1 MDWGDY
7 ANTFEAAKTYQ
18 PLALDAIPQ
27 IRAQAAAVLR
37 RVTPDG
43 TGFRAHCPLH
53 VSDDAES
60 TTLRVNLDPSSKL
73 GIGFW
78 KCYSCLRKGHWNE
91 LAEAVGIDSITGD
104 SNPEI
109 KNLLMPVKVTRNQY
123 VVPENLRPWPTGVPW
138 RRKNKDGSI
147 TLISAYAFGV
157 LEAQLWDYDF
167 KIEQPVTINGR
178 SYAKGDFVHEKRAWL
193 PILNNSN
200 QPVAHVGALLNDRYP
215 GCKKYLNDY
224 GPWAKKNI
232 AFVQQ
237 AQKIQ
242 SDRIVLVEGPADAAR
257 LIDNNIPASPLLGVG
272 TWTSLKSEILA
283 SMYSM
288 AIVCLDGDS
297 AGQPAQAAVAA
308 SLGEVMSTHTVSMPN
323 KQDPASLP
331 DHLFKQFINTIL
343 TKR

>member
-1 MDWGDY
+1 MDWSDF
-7 ANTFEAAKTYQ
+7 ANTFEAAKTYA

-27 IRAQAAAVLR
+27 IRSQANASLR
-37 RVTPDG
+37 HVIRDG
-43 TGFRAHCPLH
+43 TGFRAHCPFH
-53 VSDDAES
+53 QGDDPES

-73 GIGFW
+73 GIGFF
-78 KCYSCLRKGHWNE
+78 KCYSCLRHGHWNE
-91 LAEAVGIDSITGD
+91 LAEHVGIDSITGD
-104 SNPEI
+104 ANPEM

-123 VVPENLRPWPTGVPW
+123 LAPANLRPWPTGVPW
-138 RRKNKDGSI
+138 RRKNKDG
-147 TLISAYAFGV
+147 TVTTISAYAFEI

-167 KIEQPVTINGR
+167 KVEQPVTLNGR
-178 SYAKGDFVHEKRAWL
+178 SYVKGDFIAEKRAWL
-193 PILNNSN
+193 PILDNSN
-200 QPVAHVGALLNDRYP
+200 NPVAHVGALLNNRYP

-232 AFVQQ
+232 AFLQQ
-237 AQKIQ
+237 VQKIQ

-257 LIDNNIPASPLLGVG
+257 LIDFNIPTSPLLGVG
-272 TWTSLKSEILA
+272 TWTPLKSEILA

-331 DHLFKQFINTIL
+331 DHLFKQFINIIL
-343 TKR
+343 AKR